1 VHPTAEARPL
11 NNRVCNGV
19 FGQSLLKQAI
29 EAAIEDGDVDRKELD
44 QIMRYLRRVQA
55 RAPPPPPPPRRRRG
69 IHAAASMRSFCV
81 G

>member
-1 VHPTAEARPL
+1 
-11 NNRVCNGV
+11 VCNGV